1 MLVLSRYCDESV
13 CIGDDIV
20 ITVVDVR
27 SDRVRLGIKAPS
39 NVSVHRQEVYDAIT
53 RDKENDMRSRQ
64 NSRRE
69 QIVNSVSDDRAS
81 RGRVSNGRESSRVGV
96 QSGGNSRIKSRKT
109 SIEGKLPERR
119 GKALPV
125 EIETH
130 NIGFAGIADI
140 IDG

>member
-39 NVSVHRQEVYDAIT
+39 SVSVHRQEVYDAIA
-53 RDKENDMRSRQ
+53 REKEGEVKGQ
-64 NSRRE
+64 HRE
-69 QIVNSVSDDRAS
+69 RGVSIKDRFP
-81 RGRVSNGRESSRVGV
+81 RGRIIGRANGQNISNR
-96 QSGGNSRIKSRKT
+96 QKT
-109 SIEGKLPERR
+109 KTTKPPLEEKLPERH
-119 GKALPV
+119 GNALPI

-130 NIGFAGIADI
+130 NIGFGGIADI
-140 IDG
+140 LDN

>member
-27 SDRVRLGIKAPS
+27 SDRVRLGISAPTS
-39 NVSVHRQEVYDAIT
+39 VSVHRQEVYDAIAREKGEVVPERQERNSNNRN
-53 RDKENDMRSRQ
+53 RD
-64 NSRRE
+64 RRE
-69 QIVNSVSDDRAS
+69 RTNR
-81 RGRVSNGRESSRVGV
+81 RTNE
-96 QSGGNSRIKSRKT
+96 RIPNNHQQDEHNNRNRTRKPPL
-109 SIEGKLPERR
+109 EGKLSERR

-130 NIGFAGIADI
+130 NIGIAGITGM
-140 IDG
+140 IDD

>member
-39 NVSVHRQEVYDAIT
+39 SVSVHRQEVYDAIT
-53 RDKENDMRSRQ
+53 REKEIEIKVQGHSERSTKERFPRKRTSERTNTQNNNNRQ
-64 NSRRE
+64 RTRKSPLE
-69 QIVNSVSDDRAS
+69 
-81 RGRVSNGRESSRVGV
+81 GRLS
-96 QSGGNSRIKSRKT
+96 
-109 SIEGKLPERR
+109 ERR

-130 NIGFAGIADI
+130 NIGFGGIADV
-140 IDG
+140 IDN

>member
-27 SDRVRLGIKAPS
+27 SDRVRLGINAPS
-39 NVSVHRQEVYDAIT
+39 SVSVHRQEVYDAI
-53 RDKENDMRSRQ
+53 SREKDDDAKGRHDRFANHVVKGRPVRARVTGQ
-64 NSRRE
+64 TGGQNNSRT
-69 QIVNSVSDDRAS
+69 
-81 RGRVSNGRESSRVGV
+81 
-96 QSGGNSRIKSRKT
+96 KTRKLP
-109 SIEGKLPERR
+109 IEGKLPERH

-130 NIGFAGIADI
+130 NIGFGGIAEV
-140 IDG
+140 ID